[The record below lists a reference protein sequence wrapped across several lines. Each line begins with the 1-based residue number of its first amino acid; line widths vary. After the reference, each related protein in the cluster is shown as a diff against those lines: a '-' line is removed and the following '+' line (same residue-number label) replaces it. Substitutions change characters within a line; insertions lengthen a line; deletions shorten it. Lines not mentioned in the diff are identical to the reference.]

1 MSKLRQHSPLSQLV
15 QTTLRLGRYLPPP
28 IRTRFYW
35 WLFRR
40 PFMHRRELE
49 QLAVLSQGKPFLVP
63 SGPYLLRGYRYGS
76 SGPTVIL
83 THGWQGSAAS
93 WYRLIPLLRE
103 AGFSVVS
110 FDAPGHSGAP
120 RLATLPLYAQGLADV
135 AALFSPVYALVGHS
149 FGGMA
154 SARVARELPELQALV
169 ILAAPD
175 RVSCLVDGFLR
186 KTGLQGTAREEFE
199 RQLKLASPVPVEQE
213 VTSLYLRGLPCAV
226 RVFHDEHDEVV
237 PLKDAYEIAHA
248 VGQKP
253 VISQGLGH
261 RRIIRDE
268 ATLAQIVDFLRH
280 PGEDTRLSGSTEG
293 AAALPPS

>member
-1 MSKLRQHSPLSQLV
+1 M
-15 QTTLRLGRYLPPP
+15 
-28 IRTRFYW
+28 
-35 WLFRR
+35 
-40 PFMHRRELE
+40 
-49 QLAVLSQGKPFLVP
+49 
-63 SGPYLLRGYRYGS
+63 
-76 SGPTVIL
+76 IL

-103 AGFSVVS
+103 AGFSVVT

-175 RVSCLVDGFLR
+175 RVRDLIDGFIR
-186 KTGLQGTAREEFE
+186 KTGLQGVSRDEFE
-199 RQLKLASPVPVEQE
+199 RQLTLASPVPVEQE
-213 VTSLYLRGLPCAV
+213 ATSLYLRQLFCPV
-226 RVFHDEHDEVV
+226 QVYHDEHDEVI
-237 PLKDAYEIAHA
+237 PLEDAQKIAHA
-248 VGQKP
+248 VGQRP
-253 VISQGLGH
+253 NITQGLGH

-268 ATLAQIVDFLRH
+268 ATLAQIVEFLSN
-280 PGEDTRLSGSTEG
+280 PAEGAVASSSTEE